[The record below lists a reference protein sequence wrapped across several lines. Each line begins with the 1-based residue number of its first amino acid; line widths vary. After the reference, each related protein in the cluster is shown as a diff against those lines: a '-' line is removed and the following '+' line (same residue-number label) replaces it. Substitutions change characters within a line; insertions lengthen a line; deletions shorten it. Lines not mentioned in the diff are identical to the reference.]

1 MSARRLTFVFVA
13 MLVMQGVAN
22 RAVAQSSP
30 PAFEPGA
37 LIIGYKSQGDAEK
50 AVQELNAARDGVS
63 VRGERAQSVQVE
75 PVGKATVKL
84 RIELPVRMR
93 GQVNDDPK
101 AELKILQDTAK
112 QIKDRDSRI
121 KYAHPNWILGI
132 NPLPPREPID
142 VRALDAAV
150 MTTQSVGDSSGPNDY
165 AFVRG
170 LHWDYT
176 APPMGMNAIGAWK
189 SETGSKD
196 VVVAVVDTGILLD
209 HPDIQ
214 GSGNVLPGYNFVSK
228 TGRSADPTDPG
239 DACPQKGQKHSSWH
253 GSHVAGTIGAVGSNN
268 GRGITGINWNVS
280 VLPVR
285 VLGPC
290 GGNFDDIAAG
300 VLWAA
305 GLPVEGVPLN
315 KHPANII
322 NLSLGGSVP
331 CTEEQAGLLM
341 SALDDARAAGSIIVA
356 AAGNEQQDIKGASPA
371 GCKGVISVAA
381 SDKQGHLAWY
391 SNFGNVAIMAPGGDT
406 RDKDDTG
413 FPPGIWS
420 AVQVSSINREGI
432 EPEQGTSMAA
442 PHVSGAI
449 ALALAKHPDWRG
461 KPDLVAQKLRQ
472 LAVPPPTGACPNP
485 CGPGQIDAAKLVE
498 DH

>member
-1 MSARRLTFVFVA
+1 MSAKRMAFVFIATLAVQSA
-13 MLVMQGVAN
+13 VD
-22 RAVAQSSP
+22 RAVGQSSP
-30 PAFEPGA
+30 PSFEPGT
-37 LIIGYKSQGDAEK
+37 LIIGYKSPGDRQQAL
-50 AVQELNAARDGVS
+50 QQLNATKDAVS
-63 VRGERAQSVQVE
+63 VRGERAESVQFE
-75 PVGKATVKL
+75 SVGKAALKL
-84 RIELPVRMR
+84 RIELPIRMR
-93 GQVNDDPK
+93 GQANNDPK
-101 AELKILQDTAK
+101 VELQILQETAK
-112 QIKDRDSRI
+112 QIKDSDSRVR
-121 KYAHPNWILGI
+121 YAHPNWILGI
-132 NPLPPREPID
+132 NPLPPRVPID
-142 VRALDAAV
+142 VSALDAIV
-150 MTTQSVGDSSGPNDY
+150 LPQSAGDPGLPNDY
-165 AFVRG
+165 AFIRG
-170 LHWDYT
+170 LHWHY
-176 APPMGMNAIGAWK
+176 AALPMGMNALGAWR

-196 VVVAVVDTGILLD
+196 VIVAVVDTGILPD

-253 GSHVAGTIGAVGSNN
+253 GTHVAGTIGAVGSNN

-285 VLGPC
+285 VLGSC

-315 KHPANII
+315 KHPAHII
-322 NLSLGGSVP
+322 NLSLGGNVP
-331 CTEEQAGLLM
+331 CNEEQAGLLL
-341 SALDDARAAGSIIVA
+341 SALDDARAAGSIVVA
-356 AAGNEQQDIKGASPA
+356 AAGNDQQDIKGASPA
-371 GCKGVISVAA
+371 GCRGVISVAA

-391 SNFGNVAIMAPGGDT
+391 SNFGNVAVMAPGGDT
-406 RDKDDTG
+406 RGKDETG
-413 FPPGIWS
+413 FQPGIWS

-432 EPEQGTSMAA
+432 EPDQGTSMAA

-461 KPDLVAQKLRQ
+461 KPDLIAQKLRQ
-472 LAVPPPTGACPNP
+472 LAVPPPSGACSNP